1 LKYLATALLSLWF
14 VGAVIAG
21 PAYPAPPGVTGPA
34 YPQMPQ
40 PQPLKLVP
48 LKLVP
53 LKLVPLTGDPTAQTV
68 KTPEEENP
76 KLHTFDT
83 LREAVLYDATR
94 LEDCSHVYECAGLI
108 ARAANGQFVT
118 GPVWSSNFSDHVEMR
133 NRVPYGWT
141 LAATIHSHP
150 CVPDHWTAFF
160 SPQDMMNA
168 LVTRTISYMV
178 DLCSGDVHEFIPDV
192 TKVDETLVEDIYLTG
207 GNIVGHVNAYPK
219 DATPNTGL

>member
-1 LKYLATALLSLWF
+1 LKYLATALLSLLF
-14 VGAVIAG
+14 VGVVSAA

-40 PQPLKLVP
+40 PQPQP
-48 LKLVP
+48 QPQP

-108 ARAANGQFVT
+108 ARAANGKYVT
-118 GPVWSSNFSDHVEMR
+118 GPVWSSNFSDHVEMHDK
-133 NRVPYGWT
+133 VPYGWT
-141 LAATIHSHP
+141 LAANIHSHP
-150 CVPDHWTAFF
+150 CVPAHWTGLF
-160 SPQDMMNA
+160 SPADMIGA
-168 LVTRTISYMV
+168 LISRTVGYMV
-178 DLCSGDVHEFIPDV
+178 DLCSGDVHEFIPGV
-192 TKVDETLVEDIYLTG
+192 TKVDEVLVDDIYMTG

-219 DATPNTGL
+219 DAIPNTGL